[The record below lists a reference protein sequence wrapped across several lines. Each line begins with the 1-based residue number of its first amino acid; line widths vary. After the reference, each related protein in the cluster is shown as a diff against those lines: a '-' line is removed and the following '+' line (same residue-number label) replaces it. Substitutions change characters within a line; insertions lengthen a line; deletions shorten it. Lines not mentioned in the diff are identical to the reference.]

1 MKVERFPLTLTP
13 LTPLHVGDGS
23 QLEAYEYAVVGG
35 RFHRLSLNRLLARLT
50 PEEQERLNVCIE
62 RDLTGLRRFVREHF
76 GPEIAEYSAAASPRF
91 RDVYEKNLDRSANQ
105 LIVSPFIRSMGAPF
119 IPGSSLKGALRTALL
134 DALIP
139 TPITERKA
147 ATLEA
152 RTLGYMNRQGDRPN
166 IPRDPLKGLRVSDV
180 AFPAQD
186 ITAERIET
194 RAKQAGRLHDLSL
207 QTLQEVSASVVTGRE
222 CTLSGEVRILPDFLN
237 RETERLKQGPA
248 WLAKACNAFYRDRVL
263 AAEERYFKGVRPV
276 EKVYETIRSAIGPDD
291 FLIRL
296 GWGSGLNGVSL
307 NLRTASPCEP
317 KTRKLIDGRIPLGW
331 LRVRFA

>member
-1 MKVERFPLTLTP
+1 ML
-13 LTPLHVGDGS
+13 D
-23 QLEAYEYAVVGG
+23 
-35 RFHRLSLNRLLARLT
+35 RLT
-50 PEEQERLNVCIE
+50 PREQERLNVCIE

-76 GPEIAEYSAAASPRF
+76 DPEIAEYSAAASPRF

-139 TPITERKA
+139 TPITERRA
-147 ATLEA
+147 HTLEA
-152 RTLGYMNRQGDRPN
+152 RTLGYMNPQRDRPN

-180 AFPAQD
+180 ALPAQD
-186 ITAERIET
+186 IAAERVET
-194 RAKQAGRLHDLSL
+194 RAKQAGGLQDLSI

-237 RETERLKQGPA
+237 RETERLKQGPS

-296 GWGSGLNGVSL
+296 GWGSGRNSVSL
-307 NLRTASPCEP
+307 NLRTASPREP
-317 KTRKLIDGRIPLGW
+317 KTRKLIDDRIPLGW